1 MGDDVLQFH
10 TRHVHLDWRKDTR
23 GSTGMSS
30 IFVSTETVTVG
41 SDDVWCFR
49 LQTLQELHSHHKMD
63 LTRVTDELA
72 STKAERERLETEQ
85 PVLAQKF
92 RFYQELRGYVT
103 DLVEC
108 LDEKV
113 GSYVSFTTGGET
125 QGVWTP
131 GSHKLNITITMRSG
145 FCVWGLRFLEQ
156 GWKFQ
161 WSGMWCC
168 IIGHV
173 VAEVWEYL
181 GAFSFSVQGARRLL
195 RDPEVEG
202 TTDFHNSGN
211 SLPIDIV

>member
-10 TRHVHLDWRKDTR
+10 MHLVRLDWRKDSR

-30 IFVSTETVTVG
+30 VFLSSEIVTVG

-49 LQTLQELHSHHKMD
+49 LQSLQELHSRHKMD

-72 STKAERERLETEQ
+72 STKAERECLEMEQ

-113 GSYVSFTTGGET
+113 GSYISFTTGGET

-131 GSHKLNITITMRSG
+131 GSHILNIISTVRSG
-145 FCVWGLRFLEQ
+145 SVCEVWGF
-156 GWKFQ
+156 
-161 WSGMWCC
+161 WSRAENSSQVGCDAASLGM
-168 IIGHV
+168 
-173 VAEVWEYL
+173 
-181 GAFSFSVQGARRLL
+181 
-195 RDPEVEG
+195 
-202 TTDFHNSGN
+202 
-211 SLPIDIV
+211 